1 MVKKVQAAAKAEKS
15 AATAAIATKGE
26 KGKDEMLKLRQQVKS
41 NQAEVKRLQKYLCM
55 ILDDLCVE
63 NKSQCVDCPW
73 RKSTTPAKPTP
84 TTTATT
90 TPTTAITTTTTTAT
104 KPAPT
109 APTTTPTSTTT
120 KLTSTKTIPT
130 QTVKTTKKIKPTTT
144 KKPTTTTTKKPT
156 TTTTTT
162 KKLTTTPAPTP
173 DKNGDCGN
181 PTSPDH
187 AKVVVNTTTL
197 KSDAMIVCS
206 PGYDLIGVSKISCT
220 ALWNKQK
227 GDFDYSWAPVLSTTC
242 KQNGEP
248 IPSTTTTKKATTT
261 TTTTKKA
268 TATTTTVT
276 KKATTTTTTAPTK
289 PPTKPPTKA
298 ATKPPTKV
306 ATKRAKKPA
315 TEPAT
320 KPTTKPTAEK
330 SVAKTK
336 KVVKAATWPLLLKK
350 RAYLI
355 GNDAATAE
363 LVLKSFYDSYERLP
377 LRCKQEHPELGC
389 RYGWYYDWRSDKCET
404 LYACL
409 NNYNDISQNYFKS
422 YSECASVCKLRP

>member
-104 KPAPT
+104 KPTPT
-109 APTTTPTSTTT
+109 APTTTTTSTTT
-120 KLTSTKTIPT
+120 KVASTKSIPT
-130 QTVKTTKKIKPTTT
+130 PTVKTTAKIKPTTT

-156 TTTTTT
+156 ATTTTT
-162 KKLTTTPAPTP
+162 KKPTTTPAPTP

-227 GDFDYSWAPVLSTTC
+227 GDFDYSWAPVLSSTC

-268 TATTTTVT
+268 TTTTAVT

-350 RAYLI
+350 KAYLI

>member
-1 MVKKVQAAAKAEKS
+1 
-15 AATAAIATKGE
+15 
-26 KGKDEMLKLRQQVKS
+26 
-41 NQAEVKRLQKYLCM
+41 
-55 ILDDLCVE
+55 
-63 NKSQCVDCPW
+63 
-73 RKSTTPAKPTP
+73 
-84 TTTATT
+84 
-90 TPTTAITTTTTTAT
+90 
-104 KPAPT
+104 
-109 APTTTPTSTTT
+109 
-120 KLTSTKTIPT
+120 
-130 QTVKTTKKIKPTTT
+130 
-144 KKPTTTTTKKPT
+144 
-156 TTTTTT
+156 
-162 KKLTTTPAPTP
+162 
-173 DKNGDCGN
+173 
-181 PTSPDH
+181 
-187 AKVVVNTTTL
+187 
-197 KSDAMIVCS
+197 MIVCS
-206 PGYDLIGVSKISCT
+206 PGYDFIGVSKISCT

-227 GDFDYSWAPVLSTTC
+227 GDFDYSWAPVLSSTC

-268 TATTTTVT
+268 TTTTTVT

-298 ATKPPTKV
+298 A
-306 ATKRAKKPA
+306 KKPA
-315 TEPAT
+315 TAPAT

-350 RAYLI
+350 KAYSI